1 MFVPTDQSHLER
13 LSVLLLFC
21 ALLVS
26 QGCAHKIETE
36 SEKGIWSQFVDQSTQ
51 AALVY
56 EKKGKIANAVEEL
69 KIALTIDPENL
80 KAREELHRLMGKC
93 DLEAQKHFKSG
104 MALRD
109 YNRREA
115 QKQFLEVL
123 RIRPDYQQAI
133 TGLRDLQLMSSE
145 VSIQARLKKEA
156 GKEANRKIQGSITGH
171 KTKAEEPTDEEE
183 ADTEDYSLNIAISAY
198 ENGDYVTA
206 IREFEKM
213 KALYPRDPDIKAYL
227 NRSWYNHGIDLFNKR
242 DYRNA
247 LHSFSKL
254 PKGYGSVNEY
264 IAKCKQA
271 LNMPLKK

>member
-1 MFVPTDQSHLER
+1 MFVPTDQGHLER

-26 QGCAHKIETE
+26 QGCAHRIETE
-36 SEKGIWSQFVDQSTQ
+36 SEKGIWSQFVDQATQ

-56 EKKGKIANAVEEL
+56 EKKGEIADAVQEL
-69 KIALTIDPENL
+69 NIALTIDPENV
-80 KAREELHRLMGKC
+80 KSREELHRLMGMR
-93 DLEAQKHFKSG
+93 DLEAEKHFRSG
-104 MALRD
+104 MALRG

-115 QKQFLEVL
+115 QKQFLVAL

-133 TGLRDLQLMSSE
+133 TGLRDLQLMSAE
-145 VSIQARLKKEA
+145 AIIQARLKKEA
-156 GKEANRKIQGSITGH
+156 ATEAHRKTEGSITGH

-183 ADTEDYSLNIAISAY
+183 ADIQSYSLNVAISAY

-227 NRSWYNHGIDLFNKR
+227 NRSWYNHGVALFNKR
-242 DYRNA
+242 DYKNA

-254 PKGYGSVNEY
+254 PKGYSSVNEY

-271 LNMPLKK
+271 LNMP